1 MLNIEQISIQRS
13 VFIENLI
20 YQLLLFAIMTDT
32 NQFNMR
38 VSKSLLFDLEF
49 ISRATGLSKND
60 WVRYKLSEIIK
71 SGKEELLTV
80 LEKDFVKGRK
90 SADEFKE
97 IAGFIPGREL
107 HSQRE
112 AYNEKFSALQRNPE
126 SEKFARKAIRTI
138 MKK

>member
-1 MLNIEQISIQRS
+1 M
-13 VFIENLI
+13 
-20 YQLLLFAIMTDT
+20 LLFAIMPDT

-60 WVRYKLSEIIK
+60 WVRYKLSETIK

-90 SADEFKE
+90 SAEGYSRKE
-97 IAGFIPGREL
+97 ISSSKE
-107 HSQRE
+107 E
-112 AYNEKFSALQRNPE
+112 WSA
-126 SEKFARKAIRTI
+126 SSF
-138 MKK
+138 